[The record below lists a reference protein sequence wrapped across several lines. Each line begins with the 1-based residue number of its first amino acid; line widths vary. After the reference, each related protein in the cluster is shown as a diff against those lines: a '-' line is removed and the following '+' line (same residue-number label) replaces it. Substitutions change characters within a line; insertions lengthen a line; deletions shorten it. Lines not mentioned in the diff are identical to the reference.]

1 MNRRYFDHKK
11 QFRCHYQKISAGK
24 TLGTPIP
31 GHRRTRGLAGQQI
44 KYAFEVRKLK
54 KKVVIVGGVA
64 GGASAAARLRRL
76 NEQAEIILI
85 ERGGYISYANC
96 GLPYYIGDVIAERDN
111 LFVQTPHG
119 LRTRYN
125 IEVRTRH
132 EVLKINRHQKL
143 IEVKELVSGR
153 VYQETY
159 DVLLL
164 SPGAA
169 PIRPPIPGLDGDN
182 VFTLR
187 DVTDTD
193 RIKAFLR
200 DRQPRQALVV
210 GAGFIGLEIAE
221 NLVAAGL
228 DVALVEMAARVLPRN
243 LDPEM
248 AAPLHLHLRAHGVN
262 LYLQTA
268 LSAVEQKDGRNW
280 ALLSNGERIP
290 YDLAV
295 IAVGAAPEARLAK
308 EAGLELGTNGAIRV
322 NASFQTS
329 DPHIYAVGDA
339 IEVESGITGE
349 KTYVPLAGP
358 ANRQGRLAADA
369 ICGRPVKYEGAIGT
383 AIVKV
388 FALAAGTVGLTED
401 FLKHSGQK
409 YLAAIVHPLSH
420 AGYYPGATPLDIKLL
435 FTPEGRILGAQ
446 VVGAQNVDKTLD
458 VIAAIMKTGG
468 TVDDLA
474 ALELAY
480 APPFSSAK
488 NPVNIA
494 GYVAGNIIRG
504 DLPVVS
510 WDQVLDQENP
520 DFLLL
525 DVRTK
530 SQFAAG
536 ALDGALNIPLAELRQ
551 RLHELPKE
559 KEIIVYCTVGLTS
572 YLATRLLIQNGFK
585 ARNLSGGWRTLKA
598 IREDRRLTAAA
609 GNR

>member
-1 MNRRYFDHKK
+1 M
-11 QFRCHYQKISAGK
+11 
-24 TLGTPIP
+24 
-31 GHRRTRGLAGQQI
+31 
-44 KYAFEVRKLK
+44 K

-76 NEQAEIILI
+76 DEEVEIILI
-85 ERGGYISYANC
+85 ERGGYISFANC
-96 GLPYYIGDVIAERDN
+96 GLPYYIGDVIAERDD

-119 LRTRYN
+119 LRARYN

-132 EVLKINRHQKL
+132 EVVKIDRQQKMV
-143 IEVKELVSGR
+143 EVKEIVSGR

-159 DVLLL
+159 DILLL

-169 PIRPPIPGLDGDN
+169 PLRPKIPGLDGNN

-187 DVTDTD
+187 DIADTD
-193 RIKAFLR
+193 RIKNYLR
-200 DRQPRQALVV
+200 DHQPQRALVV

-228 DVALVEMAARVLPRN
+228 EVSLVEMASRILPRN

-248 AAPLHLHLRAHGVN
+248 AAPLHNHLRKRGVH

-268 LSAVEQKDGRNW
+268 LSAVEQRDGQNW
-280 ALLSNGERIP
+280 AILSNGEQIP
-290 YDLAV
+290 YDLVV
-295 IAVGAAPEARLAK
+295 IAVGTQPETLLAK

-322 NASFQTS
+322 NTSFQTS

-358 ANRQGRLAADA
+358 ANRQGRLVADA
-369 ICGRPVKYEGAIGT
+369 ICGRSVKYEGVIGT

-388 FALAAGTVGLTED
+388 FDLTAGTVGLTED
-401 FLKHSGQK
+401 FLKQSGQQ
-409 YLAAIVHPLSH
+409 YLASITHPLSY

-446 VVGAQNVDKTLD
+446 VVGAQSVDKTLD

-468 TVDDLA
+468 NVDDLA

-488 NPVNIA
+488 SPVNIA
-494 GYVAGNIIRG
+494 GYVAGNMIRG
-504 DLPVVS
+504 DMPAVS
-510 WDQVLDQENP
+510 WEQVLDQADP

-530 SQFAAG
+530 RQFAVG
-536 ALDGALNIPLAELRQ
+536 ALQGALNIPMPDLRQ

-559 KEIIVYCTVGLTS
+559 KEIFVYCTVGLTS
-572 YLATRLLIQNGFK
+572 YLATRILKQNGFK
-585 ARNLSGGWRTLKA
+585 ASNISGGWRTLKP
-598 IREDRRLTAAA
+598 ILEDRRATAAHKD
-609 GNR
+609 R

>member
-1 MNRRYFDHKK
+1 M
-11 QFRCHYQKISAGK
+11 
-24 TLGTPIP
+24 
-31 GHRRTRGLAGQQI
+31 
-44 KYAFEVRKLK
+44 K

-76 NEQAEIILI
+76 DEEAEIILI

-96 GLPYYIGDVIAERDN
+96 GLPYYIGDVITDRDN

-119 LRTRYN
+119 LRARYN

-132 EVLKINRHQKL
+132 EVLKIDRQQKMV
-143 IEVKELVSGR
+143 EVKELVSGR

-159 DVLLL
+159 DFLLL
-164 SPGAA
+164 SPGAT
-169 PIRPPIPGLDGDN
+169 PIRPKIPGLEGDN

-187 DVTDTD
+187 DVADTD
-193 RIKAFLR
+193 RIKTYLR
-200 DRQPRQALVV
+200 HEQPQRALVV

-228 DVALVEMAARVLPRN
+228 KVSLVEMASRVLPKN

-248 AAPLHLHLRAHGVN
+248 AAPLHNHLRARGVN

-268 LSAVEQKDGRNW
+268 LSAVEQRDGQDW
-280 ALLSNGERIP
+280 ALLGNGEEIP
-290 YDLAV
+290 YDLVV
-295 IAVGAAPEARLAK
+295 IAVGTRPETHLAK

-329 DPHIYAVGDA
+329 DPSIYAVGDA
-339 IEVESGITGE
+339 IEVESGITGD
-349 KTYVPLAGP
+349 KTYLPLAGP

-369 ICGRPVKYEGAIGT
+369 ICGRPVKYEGVIGT

-388 FALAAGTVGLTED
+388 FDLTAGSVGFTEE

-409 YLAAIVHPLSH
+409 YLTAITHPLSH
-420 AGYYPGATPLDIKLL
+420 AGYYPGATHLDIKLL

-446 VVGAQNVDKTLD
+446 VVGAHNVDKTLD
-458 VIAAIMKTGG
+458 VIATVMKTGG

-504 DLPVVS
+504 DLPVAS
-510 WDQVLDQENP
+510 WDQILDQENP

-525 DVRTK
+525 DIRSK

-536 ALDGALNIPLAELRQ
+536 ALEGALHIPLAELRQ
-551 RLHELPKE
+551 RLHELPRD
-559 KEIIVYCTVGLTS
+559 KEIIVYCTIGLTS
-572 YLATRLLIQNGFK
+572 YLATRILIQNGFK
-585 ARNLSGGWRTLKA
+585 ARNLSGGWQTLKP
-598 IREDRRLTAAA
+598 ILDDRRATAAQK
-609 GNR
+609 NR